1 MRLPETVYLLD
12 VNVLYALV
20 ARNHIHHA
28 MVEAWFY
35 GAADL
40 RWAICPFT
48 EAGFLRNATAPRA
61 GQIEMAEATAILKRL
76 AQHPCYRYLPISE
89 DWQTLCGPFFKRLFG
104 TKQVTDAYLLG
115 LAVRNE
121 MVLVTMDKGIVYLAG
136 SEFSVHVLLLQASS
150 IGL

>member
-1 MRLPETVYLLD
+1 MLLPESVYLLD
-12 VNVLYALV
+12 VNVLYALT

-35 GAADL
+35 ASANL

-48 EAGFLRNATAPRA
+48 EAGFLRNATAPRP
-61 GQIEMAEATAILKRL
+61 GQIEMVEATAILARL
-76 AQHPCYRYLPISE
+76 AEHPGYRYLPITE
-89 DWQTLCGPFFKRLFG
+89 DWRTLCGPFFKRLFG

-136 SEFSVHVLLLQASS
+136 SEYSKHVLLLEAS
-150 IGL
+150 